1 MLAGRLGSLDALH
14 DRGLGWA
21 TDLERDG
28 DQEEGSHVFAGW
40 IEDAG
45 KVRWV
50 ENWFHPDRPQ
60 DVAPEMVERFRK
72 LDGCGGVLARLDDA
86 AALSRVEDV
95 RHTAS
100 KWRGRPLQS
109 LGPVA
114 ADRLA
119 RALGPVASYELE
131 TLLDE
136 EGSASCMLALEGRR
150 VVALGSQG
158 DVYRFNQKETKH
170 LARVGLLPRH
180 WYLPMQ
186 WWKKKKEEEK
196 QEEDERKG
204 KVRVYK
210 GRYDDEDEIGH
221 EEKEEYGE

>member
-1 MLAGRLGSLDALH
+1 
-14 DRGLGWA
+14 
-21 TDLERDG
+21 
-28 DQEEGSHVFAGW
+28 
-40 IEDAG
+40 
-45 KVRWV
+45 
-50 ENWFHPDRPQ
+50 
-60 DVAPEMVERFRK
+60 
-72 LDGCGGVLARLDDA
+72 
-86 AALSRVEDV
+86 
-95 RHTAS
+95 
-100 KWRGRPLQS
+100 
-109 LGPVA
+109 
-114 ADRLA
+114 
-119 RALGPVASYELE
+119 
-131 TLLDE
+131 
-136 EGSASCMLALEGRR
+136 MLALEGRR